1 MKKIILIPSN
11 TDLNRGDQAL
21 VWESIRL
28 INDVFGQ
35 EKVQV
40 SLIETGD
47 NEQDRSRQNNQTRQ
61 LGYSFIRPILKHPS
75 RIFASKSKTYY
86 SFITLFLWGVRAILD
101 FVSTRM
107 LLSRN
112 SYINKVG
119 FFFLDAKSKKS
130 LELFRKCDSVFV
142 KGGGFLHSYG
152 KITDCYLFYYFLFHI
167 RLAHRYDKKV
177 FVLPNSFGPMK
188 NLYALKMSKSAL
200 LKCALVTVREKLSYE
215 FLLQKC
221 SVKSMQY
228 PDLGFYLEPSEKS
241 FENYLLSMGVPIGTS
256 KKKILITLRPYRFP
270 DDKKPAQKYDS
281 YINSF
286 AGFIDELINSGHHVT
301 LFAHTLGPSNH
312 ENDNLAIQDVMYK
325 VKSNRD
331 LVHISDES
339 LTCRDVEKIYSYY
352 DYLIGTRFHSVIFAL
367 NVGIPVI
374 AITYGGNKGDGI
386 MKYFRMEDC
395 AIPIELVTQKKLVE
409 TYQYVLKRNVALRA
423 NIINVRAQLL
433 EKRNSLVGIL
443 QYSYKNES

>member
-47 NEQDRSRQNNQTRQ
+47 NEQDRSRQNNHTRQ

-142 KGGGFLHSYG
+142 KA
-152 KITDCYLFYYFLFHI
+152 FYIL
-167 RLAHRYDKKV
+167 
-177 FVLPNSFGPMK
+177 
-188 NLYALKMSKSAL
+188 
-200 LKCALVTVREKLSYE
+200 TVR
-215 FLLQKC
+215 LQIVTYFITFC
-221 SVKSMQY
+221 FI
-228 PDLGFYLEPSEKS
+228 LG
-241 FENYLLSMGVPIGTS
+241 
-256 KKKILITLRPYRFP
+256 
-270 DDKKPAQKYDS
+270 
-281 YINSF
+281 
-286 AGFIDELINSGHHVT
+286 
-301 LFAHTLGPSNH
+301 
-312 ENDNLAIQDVMYK
+312 
-325 VKSNRD
+325 
-331 LVHISDES
+331 
-339 LTCRDVEKIYSYY
+339 
-352 DYLIGTRFHSVIFAL
+352 
-367 NVGIPVI
+367 
-374 AITYGGNKGDGI
+374 
-386 MKYFRMEDC
+386 
-395 AIPIELVTQKKLVE
+395 
-409 TYQYVLKRNVALRA
+409 
-423 NIINVRAQLL
+423 
-433 EKRNSLVGIL
+433 
-443 QYSYKNES
+443 